1 MEVIEGPNVDKEYKL
16 VMEDK
21 NKPLSI
27 GRKINNEIYLPNDH
41 HLSNIHARI
50 YYYEN
55 KFVLEDLNTTNG

>member
-1 MEVIEGPNVDKEYKL
+1 MSSPNLKKEYNL
-16 VMEDK
+16 QYFDQS
-21 NKPLSI
+21 KPYSI
-27 GRKINNEIYLPNDH
+27 GRKNNNEFFLPDDH